1 MPNDSRIT
9 AKRDNHSRGLRGP
22 LIPHSAPIHET
33 RDELFERLLTEAV
46 EDLTVR
52 LGKELSSVEISLE
65 EIPNFRDLALAEDS
79 VPLGRAEKAN
89 PSKVVIYQRPIEMRC
104 ENINELDR
112 KIRDVLAELVGL
124 VIGLRPIDI
133 DPNYAGNN

>member
-1 MPNDSRIT
+1 MSKDSQLFIL
-9 AKRDNHSRGLRGP
+9 RDRHAHGLRGP

-33 RDELFERLLTEAV
+33 SDELFERLLTEAT

-52 LGKELSSVEISLE
+52 LGKELINVEISLE
-65 EIPNFRDLALAEDS
+65 EIPNLRDLTLAQDS

-89 PSKVVIYQRPIEMRC
+89 PSKVVIYQRPIEMRA
-104 ENINELDR
+104 ENQQELDR

-124 VIGLRPIDI
+124 IIGLRPIDV
-133 DPNYAGNN
+133 DPTYEGKN